1 MMIVHPRV
9 AASDN
14 TDLFNSL
21 MQVQP
26 ASLGHY
32 LASGSISSGIRALVP
47 VQRMVGRAV
56 TIKQPLPDGVPVHLA
71 LDELRKGDILVIDRQ
86 GDHQVACVGEMVAR
100 AAFHAGAAG
109 IVVDGVVTDIEELAT
124 IGLPIYARGTSV
136 ITTRSLGLPGAE
148 LFGTVVI
155 GRVAISTGDI
165 LFGDMNGVLRL
176 DVSDVDIQNLLERAF
191 ADERREVEWRQRLAC
206 GESLAELNGARQRAA
221 SARSV
226 ADTP

>member
-1 MMIVHPRV
+1 MILHSRP
-9 AASDN
+9 AMSDDA
-14 TDLFNSL
+14 DLFNRL
-21 MQVQP
+21 AQVQP

-32 LASGSISSGIRALVP
+32 LASGSISPGIRALIP
-47 VQRMVGRAV
+47 VQRMVGRALTV
-56 TIKQPLPDGVPVHLA
+56 KQPLPDGVPVHLA

-100 AAFHAGAAG
+100 AVFHAGAAG

-136 ITTRSLGLPGAE
+136 ITTRALGLPGAE
-148 LFGTVVI
+148 LFGTVTVGGI
-155 GRVAISTGDI
+155 AISTGDI
-165 LFGDMNGVLRL
+165 LFGDMNGLLRL
-176 DVSDVDIQNLLERAF
+176 DVSGVDIQNLLELAL
-191 ADERREVEWRQRLAC
+191 ADERREVEWRQRLAS

-221 SARSV
+221 SVRSV